1 MTNHSNKKAFSKR
14 NNLRSGKK
22 HEIIIREDAP
32 KALREF
38 VYMEF
43 TGSLGKLP
51 SQLRKIT
58 TTVLKTPPDYR
69 NFSENPDI
77 ASEVL
82 SHLDSCEWY
91 LIYDI
96 IEAIFKSLNQEQKE
110 EFTNEMNYFFESNG
124 IGWKL
129 EDGLIEYRGDDNLEF
144 ILENSKNA
152 LEAASLPTALSEIQ
166 EAILDL
172 SKRPDPDITGA
183 IQHSMACLECVSREI
198 SGKKNLTFGE
208 ILKENQKLKFMPVTL
223 QQALEKIWG
232 FTSENGRHSREGRKP
247 ELIEAELVVGVTSSA
262 ATYLAK
268 KIVDKNVSI

>member
-32 KALREF
+32 KALRDF
-38 VYMEF
+38 VYMMF
-43 TGSLGKLP
+43 TDSLGKLP

-58 TTVLKTPPDYR
+58 TSVLKTPPNNDRTERPYV
-69 NFSENPDI
+69 EH
-77 ASEVL
+77 EVL
-82 SHLDSCEWY
+82 SHLDTCEWY

-96 IEAIFKSLNQEQKE
+96 IESIFKSLNQEQQE
-110 EFTNEMNYFFESNG
+110 EFTNEMNDFFETKG

-208 ILKENQKLKFMPVTL
+208 ILKENQKIKFMPVTL
-223 QQALEKIWG
+223 QKALEKIWG
-232 FTSENGRHSREGRKP
+232 FTSENGRHLREGRKP
-247 ELIEAELVVGVTSSA
+247 ELIEAELVVGISSSA

-268 KIVDKNVSI
+268 KLVDKKVSI

>member
-1 MTNHSNKKAFSKR
+1 MTNHSNKMAFSKR

-51 SQLRKIT
+51 FQLRKIT

-110 EFTNEMNYFFESNG
+110 EFTNEMNYFFETNG

-198 SGKKNLTFGE
+198 SGMKNSTFGV
-208 ILKENQKLKFMPVTL
+208 ILKENPKLKFMPETL
-223 QQALEKIWG
+223 QHALEKIWG
-232 FTSENGRHSREGRKP
+232 FTSENGRHLREGRNP
-247 ELIEAELVVGVTSSA
+247 ELIDAELVVGISSAA

-268 KIVDKNVSI
+268 KLVDKKVSI

>member
-69 NFSENPDI
+69 YFSENPDI

-110 EFTNEMNYFFESNG
+110 EFTNEMNYFFETNG

-232 FTSENGRHSREGRKP
+232 FTSENGRHLREGRNP
-247 ELIEAELVVGVTSSA
+247 ELIDAELVVGISSSA

-268 KIVDKNVSI
+268 KLVDKKVSI